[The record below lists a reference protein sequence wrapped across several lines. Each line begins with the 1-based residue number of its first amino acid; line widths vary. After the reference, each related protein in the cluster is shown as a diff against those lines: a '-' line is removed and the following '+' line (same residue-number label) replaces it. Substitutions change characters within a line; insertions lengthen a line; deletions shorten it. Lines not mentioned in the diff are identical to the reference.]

1 MKGNHNSETGEKQL
15 SKERQSAKVARLFDK
30 FNYFRD
36 NIVVQIILT
45 NRRSIQQ
52 ECDFVVD
59 THT

>member
-45 NRRSIQQ
+45 NRRSI
-52 ECDFVVD
+52 
-59 THT
+59 